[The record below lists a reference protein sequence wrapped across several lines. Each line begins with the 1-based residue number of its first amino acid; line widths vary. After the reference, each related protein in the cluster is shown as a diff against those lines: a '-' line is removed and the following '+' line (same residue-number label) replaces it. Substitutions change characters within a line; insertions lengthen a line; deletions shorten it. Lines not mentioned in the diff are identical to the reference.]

1 MAGELNDIVGD
12 TPLAKPAKP
21 VKAPASLMATVAPD
35 FVKPEITHREF
46 GDADAMRTAIFDNVN
61 KAISS
66 RYPLENTRYRLAVE
80 NVHMPDPK
88 PYTLEDQ
95 KKAIIQGH
103 SLEKQLHGE
112 WVLYDKATN
121 KEVDRKKSVIAHVPY
136 ATHRGTFIY
145 NGSEYSVSNQM
156 RLKPGVYTRVKD
168 NGILEAHINTKPGTG
183 PSYRIYM
190 EPDTGIFRLGVGQ
203 STLKMYP
210 ILRSMGVPDRE
221 IEKHWGKELLQ
232 KNIEAEDPRAVS
244 RAFAKLVAT
253 RADLGTSEANVPKD
267 QVADPGEQLWK
278 EAEAVSEYAP
288 DFTWEA
294 NS

>member
-1 MAGELNDIVGD
+1 MAGELNDIVSD
-12 TPLAKPAKP
+12 TPLSRPVKPSKP
-21 VKAPASLMATVAPD
+21 VGALTSIVAPD
-35 FVKPEITHREF
+35 FVPPVITHREF
-46 GDADAMRTAIFDNVN
+46 GDADAMRTAIFDNVH
-61 KAISS
+61 KAIATK
-66 RYPLENTRYRLAVE
+66 YPLENTRYRLAVE

-103 SLEKQLHGE
+103 SLEKQLHGD

-121 KEVDRKKSVIAHVPY
+121 KEVDRKKSVVAHVPY
-136 ATHRGTFIY
+136 ATNRGTFIY

-253 RADLGTSEANVPKD
+253 RAELGTSEANVPPPPTEE
-267 QVADPGEQLWK
+267 AGLWK
-278 EAEAVSEYAP
+278 ESEAPADPANYDFESE
-288 DFTWEA
+288 F
-294 NS
+294 

>member
-12 TPLAKPAKP
+12 VKPAKLIKP
-21 VKAPASLMATVAPD
+21 IAPLTETVAPGLTP
-35 FVKPEITHREF
+35 PEITHRHF
-46 GDADAMRTAIFDNVN
+46 GDSDTMRKSIFDNVQ
-61 KAISS
+61 KALTAK
-66 RYPLENTRYRLAVE
+66 YPIENTRYRLALE
-80 NVHMPDPK
+80 KLRMPDAK

-95 KKAIIQGH
+95 KRAIIQGH
-103 SLEKQLHGE
+103 SLEKQLHGD

-121 KEVDRKKSVIAHVPY
+121 KEIDRKGGVVAHIPY

-145 NGSEYSVSNQM
+145 NGNEYTVSNQM
-156 RLKPGVYTRVKD
+156 RLKPGVYTRVKE
-168 NGILEAHINTKPGTG
+168 NGIIEAHVNTKPGTG

-210 ILRSMGVPDRE
+210 ILRSMGVQDRD

-253 RADLGTSEANVPKD
+253 RADLGTSEASQPIPPVP
-267 QVADPGEQLWK
+267 AEEGGLWK
-278 EAEAVSEYAP
+278 ESEEQPTSADY
-288 DFTWEA
+288 DFSYE
-294 NS
+294 S